1 MAGWPATL
9 TACVALCA
17 LLAGAHGASESLV
30 ADPTAAQA
38 SQAQWG
44 AASAKLGEAVG
55 RVLAQEEFDTLV
67 YLEVD
72 PDQFGRDKPQQIDD
86 DDEPLGVRRGVARL
100 GSTGGGGYKHQG
112 RFCDLAEPGTYFRVA
127 APFGHEILAS
137 ICGLIANAIHLSEI
151 KALRYVAWRRKAA
164 RFFCTCWL
172 DSPEQ
177 RRLAARL
184 TARYLSSLRTNNSS
198 ELVCSG
204 GRRATASAPTPN

>member
-1 MAGWPATL
+1 MAFGGRRSLRGGGSTAGAGNVLCSLPLTGESGQPMAGWPATL

-100 GSTGGGGYKHQG
+100 GSTGGGVQASG
-112 RFCDLAEPGTYFRVA
+112 
-127 APFGHEILAS
+127 PFL
-137 ICGLIANAIHLSEI
+137 
-151 KALRYVAWRRKAA
+151 
-164 RFFCTCWL
+164 
-172 DSPEQ
+172 
-177 RRLAARL
+177 
-184 TARYLSSLRTNNSS
+184 
-198 ELVCSG
+198 
-204 GRRATASAPTPN
+204 